1 MSTSNNVGVNKIITE
16 NDWTTMLHTKCSL
29 QVKTCT
35 VTQTFFFYINDS
47 NFFLLNPSAIQG
59 QEHSLTGQ
67 KVKIKKESQKVLNSA
82 CHPNLSHYHNLSKI

>member
-1 MSTSNNVGVNKIITE
+1 MTGQQCCILSATYKLRPVLLLKLSFFTL
-16 NDWTTMLHTKCSL
+16 M
-29 QVKTCT
+29 T
-35 VTQTFFFYINDS
+35 VI
-47 NFFLLNPSAIQG
+47 FFLLNPSAIQG